1 MAAAD
6 SVLEKLADPSDPQ
19 ARAEAHR
26 LLFAAI
32 ATGYQTVFAD
42 PDSPDFV
49 PSVSSVLNTV
59 GVNPDFIYGA
69 ARIDSNGVYRLSGIR
84 GDGVFVLL
92 DLVAG
97 GLGPMEELGP
107 SVGTIDLDACTLGP
121 GGAFDILL
129 GGERPQDHAGDWFAL
144 DPRAVTI
151 GLRHAYY
158 DWGKGQDLRIAIERV
173 DRPSRALPMPA
184 EEIERRLGHLADFA
198 ARYAGFALGYGERL
212 RAQGFV
218 NRLQYDDW
226 AGRGGVA
233 GQHYYQGIFQL
244 LPGDAMI
251 VETALPDAV
260 RYWNIQLNDPL
271 WNTIDWIDHQSSLN
285 AHQAVLDSDGRFRAV
300 IALDDPG
307 VPNWLDPAGRQEG
320 SLMLRWTGASSGP
333 EPTLKI
339 VPAAD
344 IRSHLPAD
352 TGIVTAQ
359 QRGELL
365 RKRRQGAQWRK
376 RW

>member
-1 MAAAD
+1 MAQAD
-6 SVLEKLADPSDPQ
+6 AVLDKLADPSDPQ

-42 PDSPDFV
+42 AKSPDFV
-49 PSVSSVLNTV
+49 PPVGSVLNTI

-69 ARIDSNGVYRLSGIR
+69 ARLEGDGVYRLSGTR

-121 GGAFDILL
+121 DGAFDILL
-129 GGERPQDHAGDWFAL
+129 GGERPQDYAGDWFAL
-144 DPRAVTI
+144 DPRAQTI

-173 DRPSRALPMPA
+173 DSAPDAKRLSA
-184 EEIERRLGHLADFA
+184 EEIDRRLGRLADFV
-198 ARYAGFALGYGERL
+198 ARYAGFALGYGQRQ

-218 NRLQYDDW
+218 NRLEYDDW

-244 LPGDAMI
+244 SPGEAMI
-251 VETALPDAV
+251 LETALPETV
-260 RYWNIQLNDPL
+260 RYWNVQLNDPL
-271 WNTIDWIDHQSSLN
+271 WNTINWIDHQSSLN
-285 AHQAVLDSDGRFRAV
+285 AHQAVLDGDGRFRAV
-300 IALDDPG
+300 IALEDPG
-307 VPNWLDPAGRQEG
+307 VPNWLDPAGRHEG

-339 VPAAD
+339 VRAED
-344 IRSHLPAD
+344 IRAHLPSD
-352 TGIVTAQ
+352 TPVVSAHE
-359 QRGELL
+359 RDDLL
-365 RKRRQGAQWRK
+365 RNRRRGAQWRR